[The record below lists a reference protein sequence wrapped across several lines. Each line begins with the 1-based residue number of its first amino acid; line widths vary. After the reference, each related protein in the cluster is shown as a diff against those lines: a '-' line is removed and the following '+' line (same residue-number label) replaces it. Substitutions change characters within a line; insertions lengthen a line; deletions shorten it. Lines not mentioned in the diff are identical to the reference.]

1 MRYRAYRTKKDN
13 QFYFQFLTDGG
24 ELVLKSQ
31 AYADKAA
38 CFNGVKSVIKNS
50 DDNAKYEKTKDADGK
65 QYFIIKAGNG
75 QEIARSES
83 YSDNAKLDSDI
94 KLCIAEIP
102 LIGKKEAAKEAAA
115 APTPAKTSDSSKK
128 ENDDYQ
134 PISFYESKI
143 TGVKNGFEKFQDGD
157 MHYFTYNLGGKVVL
171 ISQAYMS
178 ESSRDNGV
186 QSVTKN
192 MNIAE
197 RYKTATH
204 ENGKYFFGLRAGN
217 NQEIATSRWFDG
229 ESDRDNTVANLLG
242 GGKAAESTTNESAK
256 VVPTT
261 KDAGGVN
268 YKDYKPLA
276 FYKSNIGG
284 EEFGFDAFAE
294 GDSYYFTVNNDG
306 EPILLSEDY
315 TSEAGRDN
323 GIKSVKNNIKNEARY
338 VKEQHSNG
346 KYYFRL
352 LAGNKQEIAT
362 SVWFDSA
369 KDRDKA
375 ISWLVNTGGKSRRK
389 KAKKEKTE
397 AKERVY
403 VAQGLSYPCSEIT
416 YDTFQSGGN
425 QKYYFVFKTK
435 DEKAILINGDVRGH
449 ASVDELNATI
459 KDVLKFAPDSKN
471 YEFKET
477 KNGKHYF
484 YVKNNDGKSVARSSL
499 FYADKGE
506 MEANI
511 KLLACG
517 VGAGTTTKIAAA
529 APVAAAPVVAAAI
542 TPKPA
547 TAASTADE
555 YLPCKAYA
563 GETGFH
569 KFKNEGNG
577 EYYFAFNHPEG
588 KTLLRSEGYSSTAS
602 RDNGIQ
608 SVIKNSTNEERFKI
622 SEKDGKHYYSLRA
635 GNNQEIARSCP
646 YDTVA
651 AMRADLSWI
660 LSEQSTIGVGSKL
673 VGATLMSAFMLRQ
686 QDEAAALKAAEA
698 ARLAAE
704 AEAKAAAEAA
714 RLKAEAE
721 AKRLQA
727 EAEAKS
733 KAEAERLAAEAEA
746 KRKADEA
753 ARLKAEAEAKRKADE
768 ARLAAEAEARK
779 ALLGDYMPCEAYKKE
794 EGFASFQGDD
804 GKYYF
809 SYNDSNGKTLL
820 RSETY
825 ENAAGR
831 DNGIQSVIKNAPD
844 SNNYVTKEIDGNHY
858 IILRA
863 GNKQE
868 IARSCPYTDEKAMM
882 ADFALLTGEQSK
894 IGMGS
899 KVVGGVMMSA
909 FMLRQKE
916 DNSAQLAAA
925 EAARLKAEADAKAL
939 KLKAE
944 ADAKRKAEEARL
956 AAEAEAKRKA
966 DEAARLKAEA
976 ETKRKAEEAERLR
989 LEAEKKA
996 ARLKAEEEARILAE
1010 KKAAEAARLKAAADK
1025 KKAAAAAAATAAAA
1039 SLAATTPTPKPEPK
1053 KVKTKKVKVKPEPVA
1068 APVVKEEA
1076 GMAGCW
1082 KWLLPLLLLLA
1093 LLALLFYFMKGCGGT
1108 TPTAVVAPVETPAVV
1123 EKPAVVEEVKAA
1135 GPDCEGLKFKN
1146 NTVACDM
1153 ANYMSNGNSTFPKRF
1168 GLPPISFGKDNAR
1181 MGSGGKQT
1189 LDDIAVILKEYPNSS
1204 VDVYGFIGNGESSS
1218 YGGSKE
1224 IGLDDVRARTIYNE
1238 LKKRGI
1244 PASRLNF
1251 EGNGLNNS
1259 YKSEILINKR

>member
-31 AYADKAA
+31 AYSDKAA

-50 DDNAKYEKTKDADGK
+50 DDNAKYEKGKDADGK

-75 QEIARSES
+75 QEIARSEG
-83 YSDNAKLDSDI
+83 YSDNAKLDADI

-102 LIGKKEAAKEAAA
+102 LIGKKEAAKEKAAAA
-115 APTPAKTSDSSKK
+115 APAPKATTDSSKK

-134 PISFYESKI
+134 PISFYDAKA
-143 TGVKNGFEKFQDGD
+143 TNVGNGFEKFQDGD

-178 ESSRDNGV
+178 EASRDNGI

-192 MNIAE
+192 MSIDN
-197 RYKTATH
+197 RYKPATDD
-204 ENGKYFFGLRAGN
+204 NGKHIFGIRAGN
-217 NQEIATSRWFDG
+217 NQEVATSRAFDSEG
-229 ESDRDNTVANLLG
+229 DRDKVIASLQG
-242 GGKAAESTTNESAK
+242 GGEATASTTNESAK
-256 VVPTT
+256 VAATT
-261 KDAGGVN
+261 NNDDDGVN

-276 FYKSNIGG
+276 FYKSNIIG
-284 EEFGFDAFAE
+284 EEFGFDAFAD
-294 GDSYYFTVNNDG
+294 GDNYFFTVNKDG
-306 EPILLSEDY
+306 EPVLLSEEY

-323 GIKSVKNNIKNEARY
+323 GIKSVKKNIKEENRY
-338 VKEQHSNG
+338 VKEQHPNG

-362 SVWFDSA
+362 SVWFDSE

-375 ISWLVNTGGKSRRK
+375 INWLLNTGGIRSRK
-389 KAKKEKTE
+389 KVKKEKTT
-397 AKERVY
+397 KERIY
-403 VAQGLSYPCSEIT
+403 VQQGLSYPCSEIT

-471 YEFKET
+471 YEYKET

-484 YVKNNDGKSVARSSL
+484 YVKNQDGKSVARSSL
-499 FYADKGE
+499 FYADKTE
-506 MEANI
+506 MDANV

-517 VGAGTTTKIAAA
+517 VGTGTITKVATA
-529 APVAAAPVVAAAI
+529 APVAAAAVPA
-542 TPKPA
+542 KPA

-569 KFKNEGNG
+569 KFTNEGNG
-577 EYYFAFNHPEG
+577 EHYFAFNHPEG
-588 KTLLRSEGYSSTAS
+588 KTLLRSEGYTSTAS

-622 SEKDGKHYYSLRA
+622 SEEGGKHFYSLRA

-646 YDTVA
+646 YDTEA

-660 LSEQSTIGVGSKL
+660 LSEHSTIGVGSKL
-673 VGATLMSAFMLRQ
+673 VGGALMSAFMLRQ
-686 QDEAAALKAAEA
+686 QEEAAALKAAEA

-746 KRKADEA
+746 KRKADEE
-753 ARLKAEAEAKRKADE
+753 ARLAAEAEAKRKAQE

-825 ENAAGR
+825 ESAAGR

-844 SNNYVTKEIDGNHY
+844 SNNYITKDIDGKHY

-882 ADFALLTGEQSK
+882 ADFALLTGEKSQ

-899 KVVGGVMMSA
+899 KVVGGVLMSA
-909 FMLRQKE
+909 FMLRQK
-916 DNSAQLAAA
+916 DDDAARLKA
-925 EAARLKAEADAKAL
+925 EEAARLKAEADANAL

-976 ETKRKAEEAERLR
+976 EAKRKAEEAERLR
-989 LEAEKKA
+989 IEAEKKA
-996 ARLKAEEEARILAE
+996 ARLKAEEEARLLAE
-1010 KKAAEAARLKAAADK
+1010 RKAADEKK
-1025 KKAAAAAAATAAAA
+1025 KKAAAAAAAAAAA

-1053 KVKTKKVKVKPEPVA
+1053 PEPKKVKTKKVKPKPEPVA

-1076 GMAGCW
+1076 GAAGCW

-1093 LLALLFYFMKGCGGT
+1093 LAALLFYFMKGCGGAD
-1108 TPTAVVAPVETPAVV
+1108 PTAVAAPKPKVETPV

-1135 GPDCEGLKFKN
+1135 GPDCDGLKFKN

-1168 GLPPISFGKDNAR
+1168 ALAPVSFGKNNAR
-1181 MGSGGKQT
+1181 LGSGGKQT
-1189 LDDIAVILKEYPNSS
+1189 LDDIAVILKEYPNAD
-1204 VDVYGFIGNGESSS
+1204 VDVYGFIGNGEESS

-1259 YKSEILINKR
+1259 HKSEILINRR